1 MLILKSGAKLRFFF
15 GLCKCLSDNF
25 LKYFLCVIFCSR
37 CYRYFKLFCKIFVR
51 TKYLYYLCIINK
63 IINIIVFVKC
73 NFI

>member
-37 CYRYFKLFCKIFVR
+37 CYRYFKLFCVFYV
-51 TKYLYYLCIINK
+51 KYLSEQNICII
-63 IINIIVFVKC
+63 FA
-73 NFI
+73 